1 VMTFH
6 AIEGF
11 EPPPVE
17 MAEAG
22 PTE

>member
-1 VMTFH
+1 MTFH

-11 EPPPVE
+11 EPPAVE

-22 PTE
+22 GPTE